1 MEPEGPGD
9 PREHEPLLAGAS
21 LSQRP
26 SFSSPPPISADV
38 GEAGEDE
45 MNIQNMSRK
54 SQWIILA
61 LASGGCA
68 AFNGVFAKLYVYVI
82 LLVSLRLN
90 VLELDIFN
98 TQWEAQKYCC
108 RNRERKREQRIL
120 YQSDKHRSISFS
132 FSWWDSSLIK
142 GRKHE

>member
-26 SFSSPPPISADV
+26 SSSSPPPISADV
-38 GEAGEDE
+38 GEAEEDE

-90 VLELDIFN
+90 VLELDIFT
-98 TQWEAQKYCC
+98 TQWEAQKCCC
-108 RNRERKREQRIL
+108 RNRERKRE
-120 YQSDKHRSISFS
+120 
-132 FSWWDSSLIK
+132 
-142 GRKHE
+142 